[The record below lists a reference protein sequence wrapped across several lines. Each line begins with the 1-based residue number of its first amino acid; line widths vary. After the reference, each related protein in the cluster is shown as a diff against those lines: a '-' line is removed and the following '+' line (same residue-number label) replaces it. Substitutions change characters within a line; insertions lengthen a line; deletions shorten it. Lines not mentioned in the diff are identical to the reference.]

1 MPFAGERSPPAA
13 RMIPLRDDNPSST
26 VPFVTRLLIAINLAV
41 FAYELMLGPTLQP
54 FVTEWG
60 LVPERL
66 TLALHGRE
74 ESVLGPALTLFSSM
88 FLHGGWMHLIGN
100 MWYLWIFGDNVE
112 DRFGHAGYLAFYL
125 GAGVIA
131 GLVQF
136 ATNPISSLPTVGA
149 SGAIAGVLGAYAVA
163 FPRARVMTLV
173 PLFFFIQIMALPAL
187 VVLGLWFVLQFFS
200 GALVLASAGTPG
212 GGGIAFWAHIG
223 GFAFGVLVM
232 LARGRGGA
240 GRTRAR
246 VED

>member
-112 DRFGHAGYLAFYL
+112 DRLGHMTFLIFYLLSGL
-125 GAGVIA
+125 GAGIVHT
-131 GLVQF
+131 VF
-136 ATNPISSLPTVGA
+136 NPDTVVPSVGA
-149 SGAIAGVLGAYAVA
+149 SGAIAGVLGGYLVSYPFAKVL
-163 FPRARVMTLV
+163 TLV
-173 PLFFFIQIMALPAL
+173 PIFMFLQVVEIPA
-187 VVLGLWFVLQFFS
+187 
-200 GALVLASAGTPG
+200 
-212 GGGIAFWAHIG
+212 
-223 GFAFGVLVM
+223 
-232 LARGRGGA
+232 
-240 GRTRAR
+240 
-246 VED
+246 

>member
-1 MPFAGERSPPAA
+1 
-13 RMIPLRDDNPSST
+13 MIPLRDENPSSK
-26 VPFVTRLLIAINLAV
+26 VPVVTRLLIAINV
-41 FAYELMLGPTLQP
+41 VMFAYEIWLGPALRP
-54 FVTEWG
+54 FILEWG
-60 LVPERL
+60 LRPARL
-66 TLALHGRE
+66 TLALRYGE
-74 ESVLGPALTLFSSM
+74 ESLLAPGLTLVTSM
-88 FLHGGWMHLIGN
+88 FLHGGWAHLIGN

-112 DRFGHAGYLAFYL
+112 DRLGHARYLLFYFA
-125 GAGVIA
+125 AGVA
-131 GLVQF
+131 AALVQ
-136 ATNPISSLPTVGA
+136 AAITPMSRLPTVGA

-163 FPRARVMTLV
+163 FPRARVITLV
-173 PLFFFIQIMALPAL
+173 PVFFFIQIMALPAL

-240 GRTRAR
+240 RRTRAR

>member
-1 MPFAGERSPPAA
+1 
-13 RMIPLRDDNPSST
+13 MIPLRDENPSSK
-26 VPFVTRLLIAINLAV
+26 VPVVTRLLIAINV
-41 FAYELMLGPTLQP
+41 VMFAYEIWLGPALRP
-54 FVTEWG
+54 FILEWG
-60 LVPERL
+60 LRPARL
-66 TLALHGRE
+66 TLALRYGE
-74 ESVLGPALTLFSSM
+74 GSFLAPGLTLVTSM
-88 FLHGGWMHLIGN
+88 FLHGGWAHLIGN

-112 DRFGHAGYLAFYL
+112 DRLGHARYLLFYFA
-125 GAGVIA
+125 AGVA
-131 GLVQF
+131 AALVQ
-136 ATNPISSLPTVGA
+136 AAITPMSRLPTVGA

-163 FPRARVMTLV
+163 FPRARVITLV
-173 PLFFFIQIMALPAL
+173 PVFFFIQIMALPAL

-240 GRTRAR
+240 RRTRAR